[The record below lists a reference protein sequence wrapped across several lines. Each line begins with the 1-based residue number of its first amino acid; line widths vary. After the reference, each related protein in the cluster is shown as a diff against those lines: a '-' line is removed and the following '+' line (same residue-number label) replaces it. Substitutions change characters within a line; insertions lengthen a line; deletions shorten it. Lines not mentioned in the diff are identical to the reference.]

1 MLTTACNV
9 QSVRSLLLLLSW
21 AEEAPGSLST
31 TPLTPLLLLLILFFV
46 VGLVP
51 LVLEWSVLVVLSSFM
66 LRLLLS
72 QRDVLLVAS

>member
-1 MLTTACNV
+1 MLTTTCDV
-9 QSVRSLLLLLSW
+9 QSVRSLLLLLW

-46 VGLVP
+46 VGLVS

-72 QRDVLLVAS
+72 QRDVPLVAS

>member
-1 MLTTACNV
+1 MLTTTCDV

-31 TPLTPLLLLLILFFV
+31 TPLTPLLLLLILLFV

-51 LVLEWSVLVVLSSFM
+51 LVLEWSELVVVSSYM

-72 QRDVLLVAS
+72 QKDVPLVAL